1 VITVYCRLD
10 ARVVS
15 LVVPPEGVLPAG
27 AVWIDLL
34 APTPAEIAFI
44 ARAFSIELPTPEDMK
59 EIESSSRL
67 YAEDDAV
74 FMTTSVIYH
83 SETDR
88 PDQCELSFVL
98 AREALVTVRYQE
110 PKSIPTFVSRI
121 NKQPDLLASP
131 EAALLGLLD
140 AVVDRVADVLEI
152 VGARI
157 DVLANSVFTARLRD
171 NPKGRSAGGRAV
183 GRAAARE
190 EKRGQATEDLQEVL
204 RGIGRAGDITH
215 KIRDTLAGMD
225 RLAAYLASA
234 TAGRLSKDH
243 KAALKT
249 LQRDIRSLNEH
260 VGFLSHEAA
269 FLLDATLGL
278 VNLEQ
283 NRIIKIF
290 SVAAVAFLPPT
301 LVGTIYGM
309 NFEHMPELEWALG
322 YPVAL
327 LLMVLSGVLPLV
339 YFRWRGWL

>member
-1 VITVYCRLD
+1 VITVYCRLES
-10 ARVVS
+10 RVVS
-15 LVVPPEGVLPAG
+15 LVVPPVGVLPAG

-34 APTPAEIAFI
+34 APTPEEIAFI

-67 YAEDDAV
+67 YVEDDAV
-74 FMTTSVIYH
+74 FMTTSVIFH

-98 AREALVTVRYQE
+98 AREALITVRYQE
-110 PKSIPTFVSRI
+110 PKSIPTFVGRVQ
-121 NKQPDLLASP
+121 KQPDLLSSP

-157 DVLANSVFTARLRD
+157 DALANSVFTARLRD
-171 NPKGRSAGGRAV
+171 NPKGRAAAGRASK
-183 GRAAARE
+183 RA

-204 RGIGRAGDITH
+204 RGIGRAGDIAH
-215 KIRDTLAGMD
+215 KVRDTLAGMD
-225 RLAAYLASA
+225 RLAAYLSSV
-234 TAGRLSKDH
+234 TAGRLAKDQR
-243 KAALKT
+243 AALKT

-260 VGFLSHEAA
+260 VGFLSHESA

-309 NFEHMPELEWALG
+309 NFAHMPELEWAIG

-327 LLMVLSGVLPLV
+327 VLMVLSGVLPLV